1 MYSTVQYI
9 HCPQSNL
16 NFRDIAWNVEVNE
29 ILYEIFRVV
38 SRFPHNISCY
48 IAELPLGQCIQV
60 CRDEGLGDV
69 DWEQWECH
77 FFSQVGK
84 NFMRKWMVNCSLW
97 RVIAGYNLRLSRFFN
112 TWVSGY
118 IFVRYILL
126 CTSPEW
132 YCTLHCKCNKNIAN
146 LYCRDLVHPYHLNT
160 WSWKWALILKLKTYY
175 FFLYWNI
182 FCQYC
187 TVTLGIIFISKYFLI
202 TTFSFLSQA
211 VLDLIKVYSK
221 CIL

>member
-1 MYSTVQYI
+1 MKCRGKRDTIWNIPRSISFSPQHFMLYCGITFGRVYTSVQGRGVGR
-9 HCPQSNL
+9 CCTG
-16 NFRDIAWNVEVNE
+16 AM
-29 ILYEIFRVV
+29 RV
-38 SRFPHNISCY
+38 
-48 IAELPLGQCIQV
+48 PLFCTSWKI
-60 CRDEGLGDV
+60 
-69 DWEQWECH
+69 
-77 FFSQVGK
+77 
-84 NFMRKWMVNCSLW
+84 FMRKWMVNCSRW

-175 FFLYWNI
+175 FFLCWNI